1 MRLNII
7 LLISLISL
15 LSISVVAAEPIHDL
29 HVDDKH
35 IRNVGMD
42 KMYLIHTQEF
52 GDIRVAENTY
62 NKIWINDTITCNT
75 SFIGTLDLIKINGKD
90 IVDL

>member
-1 MRLNII
+1 MKIKII
-7 LLISLISL
+7 LLISLLFL
-15 LSISVVAAEPIHDL
+15 LSISAVSAESTNDF

-42 KMYLIHTQEF
+42 KMYLIHTVEF

-62 NKIWINDTITCNT
+62 NKVFINDTITCNIT
-75 SFIGTLDLIKINGKD
+75 FLGTIDVIKINGKD
-90 IVDL
+90 MVDL